1 MIEMARE
8 KFTTS
13 DMLDRLQEER
23 EEREVELIRRQIS
36 DNKVMGILNK

>member
-1 MIEMARE
+1 MARE